1 VILALLL
8 ALQDPQS
15 PPPSASIP
23 RIEAEVRVDGVLD
36 EPVWSQAAKL
46 DGFHQYQPVDGRP
59 AEERTEILV
68 WYGPTS
74 IHFGIRAYDRSPQ
87 TIRATVA
94 DRDRIGSDDKV
105 VLYLDTFNDR
115 RRAFVF
121 GVNPLGI
128 QEDGVLSEGSG
139 NGAGTLGG
147 AGLDR
152 SPDFIWQSRGQ
163 VTDSGYVVEI
173 RIPFKSLRYA
183 GSGPQAWGF
192 NVQRT
197 TRRTGYEDTWS
208 DVRRANASFLAQ
220 SGRLDGLH
228 DLRSGI
234 TVEVQ
239 PYVSGIVEGERD
251 DAGDLAHG
259 TFEPDAG
266 VNVRLSRT
274 NLALDAT
281 LNPDFSQVLPDFGLV
296 TVNERFA
303 LFIPERREF
312 FLEGIDLFNTP
323 NQLIYTRQVV
333 DPVAGAKF
341 TGKFGRFG
349 VAYLGALDESGD
361 PDALFNIGR
370 FRYDLAGNS
379 LAGLTVTDRESG
391 DDFNRVIAADTRIV
405 FGRIYFAQAQLGQ
418 SWSPGKE
425 GPIWQAE
432 VDRTGRKWG
441 FNAQLVGIAPGFET
455 DAGFVNRTDIITAR
469 FFNRFSWYGARG
481 RLVEQFSVFAAP
493 RRLWEY
499 EQRYGD
505 GGPIEGTDRVSAD
518 VRLRGN
524 WNLSTALTRN
534 FFWFDPAVYEDLVV
548 GDPAGPAFTP
558 AQKADDLFGGSVTI
572 TTPPWR
578 KVDATMQVNYGEV
591 PIFDEAGT
599 GSELRVTGGIGLRPT
614 ASLRVSLDA
623 TATRIERSLGG
634 EFAHTFLPRVTVEF
648 QPVRQLFFRVFAEYR
663 VDQRETLVDP
673 ATGTPLFLDGAPA
686 GGLDFRGIRTDF
698 LAQYLPSPG
707 TVAYV
712 GYATNFD
719 NQYTG
724 LGSDL
729 TQSQDRFF
737 VKVAYLFR
745 H

>member
-1 VILALLL
+1 
-8 ALQDPQS
+8 
-15 PPPSASIP
+15 
-23 RIEAEVRVDGVLD
+23 
-36 EPVWSQAAKL
+36 
-46 DGFHQYQPVDGRP
+46 
-59 AEERTEILV
+59 
-68 WYGPTS
+68 
-74 IHFGIRAYDRSPQ
+74 
-87 TIRATVA
+87 
-94 DRDRIGSDDKV
+94 
-105 VLYLDTFNDR
+105 
-115 RRAFVF
+115 
-121 GVNPLGI
+121 
-128 QEDGVLSEGSG
+128 
-139 NGAGTLGG
+139 
-147 AGLDR
+147 
-152 SPDFIWQSRGQ
+152 
-163 VTDSGYVVEI
+163 
-173 RIPFKSLRYA
+173 
-183 GSGPQAWGF
+183 
-192 NVQRT
+192 
-197 TRRTGYEDTWS
+197 
-208 DVRRANASFLAQ
+208 VRRANASFLAQ
-220 SGRLDGLH
+220 SGRLEGLH

-239 PYVSGIVEGERD
+239 PYVSGIVEGERNE
-251 DAGDLAHG
+251 AGDLEHG

-266 VNVRLSRT
+266 VNLRLSRT

-441 FNAQLVGIAPGFET
+441 YNAQLVGIAPGFET

-481 RLVEQFSVFAAP
+481 RLVEQFSVFIAP

-505 GGPIEGTDRVSAD
+505 GGPIEGADRVSAD

-558 AQKADDLFGGSVTI
+558 AQKADGLFGGSVTI

-614 ASLRVSLDA
+614 ASLRVSLNA

-634 EFAHTFLPRVTVEF
+634 EFRAHVSAARHRRVPAGAAVVLPCLRRISRRPARDPRRPGDRHAALPRWGAGRRPRLPGHPHRLPRAVSPVPGHRGVHRVCHEF
-648 QPVRQLFFRVFAEYR
+648 RQPVHGPRVGPDTESGSLLR
-663 VDQRETLVDP
+663 KGGVPVP
-673 ATGTPLFLDGAPA
+673 ALAAAGRP
-686 GGLDFRGIRTDF
+686 GGLCV
-698 LAQYLPSPG
+698 S
-707 TVAYV
+707 
-712 GYATNFD
+712 
-719 NQYTG
+719 
-724 LGSDL
+724 
-729 TQSQDRFF
+729 
-737 VKVAYLFR
+737 
-745 H
+745 